1 MQNPF
6 TTTFSK
12 TPEHISINASVLG
25 SGGGFGYSMEKT
37 APLQDIGVEIDT
49 MLEQVISEGK
59 KVLVGIDEVSK
70 TKEMI
75 QFVSEYGRWLR
86 AGSYSMYR
94 DRLNKRGILNTR
106 QGYISFALPFF
117 ADYIKEYHH

>member
-12 TPEHISINASVLG
+12 TPEQTYIASDKLDEILENFSYASPSELVYKITGVRG
-25 SGGGFGYSMEKT
+25 SGKTVILAKVEEEMRKSPFQEK
-37 APLQDIGVEIDT
+37 G
-49 MLEQVISEGK
+49 
-59 KVLVGIDEVSK
+59 
-70 TKEMI
+70 
-75 QFVSEYGRWLR
+75 WLR

-94 DRLNKRGILNTR
+94 ERLNKRGILNTR

-117 ADYIKEYHH
+117 TDYIKEYHH